1 MVKAPRSV
9 ITGAAMEGEVALL
22 ENLAL
27 AIDDGDL
34 PFEVP
39 RPAGFAP
46 LPEGGRAMVFPEIA
60 GRALSVQ
67 QLAGMAT
74 SVAEAIAAL
83 HSLPIGVLAETGL
96 PTYSAQ
102 EYRERRLSEVDEAAA
117 TGHVPG
123 SLLQRWEDACE
134 DVRLWRF
141 IPTLVHGDLLPEH
154 ILTTGA
160 DVVGVIEW
168 AAAQVGDPADDLAP
182 LLAAAPEEAID
193 TLLEAYCAAR
203 GVEDEHLLAR
213 AVLASELAVLR
224 WLMHGVRSHDAD
236 VIADAVHMLE
246 ELAAATEEADPIA
259 SIGVAP
265 EEPAPAPAMETG
277 PPPAGAEE
285 SARSFAAP
293 GSGAIP
299 LGEPAA
305 EESESRVWLR
315 SEEHGVDDDM
325 PTVELPLAD
334 ED

>member
-193 TLLEAYCAAR
+193 TLLEAYRAAR

-213 AVLASELAVLR
+213 AVLASELAILR

-265 EEPAPAPAMETG
+265 EEPAPPPAVETG
-277 PPPAGAEE
+277 PPPADAEE
-285 SARSFAAP
+285 PARSFAAP